1 MSGSDPKLDGFAGR
15 ARLLGFV
22 DRIRES
28 YWFLPG
34 SMSLTAVFLAIGAGP
49 LDRAVD
55 PLLPDWLGLG
65 RSIDP
70 DSARAI
76 LTVAAGSTVGVAG
89 VAFSILVAA
98 MAFASGQFGPRV
110 VGNLMR
116 DRVNQTV
123 LGVFLA
129 TFLFCLL
136 SLRLVGLERTPT
148 LTIVVS
154 VLLAVAS
161 VGALIHFFHHA
172 PETIRLSSIVATS
185 GRALISLIERRF
197 PLPEETDIDTDPEA
211 GAGADAGRPRET
223 DGWEGHDGD
232 PVPLVPARDGYLR
245 IIDFDGLMSL
255 AARHDI
261 VIRIDRMP
269 GDFIAAGRPLAWLS
283 PRSRVRDE
291 CIRAALGKFDIGEG
305 RSPAQDANMLA
316 QQLCDIAARAL
327 STGINDPRT
336 AMSCLD
342 WIGAALSRA
351 ARGRQRPSTLR
362 DVDGRAR
369 IALRPHTVA
378 QLAAFTL
385 GTLRPYFERDPNAAL
400 HMMATIGTL
409 VLDADEPE
417 YRALFLDHARQL
429 GAGGETALAHAHD
442 RALLAERLAVV
453 ERIARPG
460 TDRAEAMAANRWL

>member
-1 MSGSDPKLDGFAGR
+1 MSGSDPKLDGFTGR
-15 ARLLGFV
+15 ARLLGLL

-34 SMSLTAVFLAIGAGP
+34 SMSLAAMLLAVAAGP
-49 LDRAVD
+49 LDRAID

-76 LTVAAGSTVGVAG
+76 LTVAAGSTIGVAG

-98 MAFASGQFGPRV
+98 IAFASGQFGPRV

-136 SLRLVGLERTPT
+136 SLRLVGLDRTPT

-197 PLPEETDIDTDPEA
+197 PLPDEPESDT
-211 GAGADAGRPRET
+211 GADAGRPRET
-223 DGWEGHDGD
+223 DGWEGRDGD

-245 IIDFDGLMSL
+245 IIDFDGLLSL

-269 GDFIAAGRPLAWLS
+269 GDFVAAGRPLAWLS
-283 PRSRVRDE
+283 PRSRARDD
-291 CIRAALGKFDIGEG
+291 CLRAALGKFDIGEG

-327 STGINDPRT
+327 SSGINDPRT

-351 ARGRQRPSTLR
+351 ARGRQRPSRLS
-362 DVDGRAR
+362 DADGRTR
-369 IALRPHTVA
+369 IALRPHTVG

-409 VLDADEPE
+409 VLDADDPE
-417 YRALFLDHARQL
+417 HRALFLEHARRL
-429 GAGGETALAHAHD
+429 GAGGEMALAHEHD

-453 ERIARPG
+453 ERIALGG
-460 TDRAEAMAANRWL
+460 TDRAEAMAAHRWL